1 MMGRCLKFL
10 WLVCDSKEGEGEGEG
25 EEVERAEVERAE
37 AQEASELIPKI
48 LFDLVSFPGL
58 FKCTWE

>member
-25 EEVERAEVERAE
+25 EEVERAE

>member
-1 MMGRCLKFL
+1 MWMMGHCLKFL
-10 WLVCDSKEGEGEGEG
+10 WLVCDSKEGEGEGE
-25 EEVERAEVERAE
+25 EVERAE

-48 LFDLVSFPGL
+48 SCDLISFPGL